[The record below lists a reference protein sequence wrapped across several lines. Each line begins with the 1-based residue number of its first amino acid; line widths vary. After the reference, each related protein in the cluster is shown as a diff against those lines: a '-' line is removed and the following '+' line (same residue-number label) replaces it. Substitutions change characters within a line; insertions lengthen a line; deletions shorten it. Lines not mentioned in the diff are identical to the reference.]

1 MCKYLKLNSNS
12 KVFDFKR
19 IEEVLWKKPVD
30 EIYEGGYV

>member
-30 EIYEGGYV
+30 EMKGGMI